1 MRININLATQK
12 YQDAGEF
19 YVRWM
24 TPLVLVLVVTLG
36 LAFYA
41 WYNYRST
48 VQDSKRIR
56 DLREKIARVDEQRR
70 QAEAVLNRPE
80 NQDVRDQSQFWND
93 VIDQK
98 SFSWT
103 HLFSDLEKI
112 MPERAYVTSAEPKVT
127 LEKRVQ
133 LRLVFVGEKFDNA
146 NELLSKMERLPERFQ
161 SPELV
166 GTEVRAQSTAPGAP
180 TVVQFEIL
188 TYYTPG
194 VVGQESHGAAA
205 KEGA

>member
-1 MRININLATQK
+1 MRINVNLATQK
-12 YQDAGEF
+12 YQDAGQF

-24 TPLVLVLVVTLG
+24 TALGLVLLLTLG

-41 WYNYRST
+41 WHNYRST
-48 VQDSKRIR
+48 LQDSKRIR
-56 DLREKIARVDEQRR
+56 ELREKIALVDEQRR

-93 VIDQK
+93 VIDEK

-103 HLFSDLEKI
+103 QLFSDLEKI
-112 MPERAYVTSAEPKVT
+112 MPVRAFVTSAEPKVT
-127 LEKRVQ
+127 PEKRVQ

-166 GTEVRAQSTAPGAP
+166 GTEVRTQGTGPGAP

-188 TYYTPG
+188 TYYTPAAA
-194 VVGQESHGAAA
+194 GQESHVAAA

>member
-1 MRININLATQK
+1 MRINVNLAAQK

-24 TPLVLVLVVTLG
+24 TALGLVVVITLG
-36 LAFYA
+36 LAFYG
-41 WYNYRST
+41 WYNYRT
-48 VQDSKRIR
+48 TAQDSKRIR
-56 DLREKIARVDEQRR
+56 ELREKIARVDEQRR

-80 NQDVRDQSQFWND
+80 NQDVRDQSQFWNN
-93 VIDQK
+93 VIDEK

-103 HLFSDLEKI
+103 QLFSDLEKI
-112 MPERAYVTSAEPKVT
+112 MPPRAFVTSAEPKVT

-146 NELLSKMERLPERFQ
+146 NELLSKMELLPERFQ

-166 GTEVRAQSTAPGAP
+166 GTEMRTQGTSAGAP

-188 TYYTPG
+188 TFYTPAP
-194 VVGQESHGAAA
+194 VGQESHVAAA